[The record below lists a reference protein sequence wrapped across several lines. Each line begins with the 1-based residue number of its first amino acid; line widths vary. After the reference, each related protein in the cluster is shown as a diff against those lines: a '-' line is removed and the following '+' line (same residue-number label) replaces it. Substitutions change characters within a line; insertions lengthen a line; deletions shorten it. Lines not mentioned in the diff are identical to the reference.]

1 MKWLV
6 ALRALVLRV
15 AVLVKRCL
23 VYAAHAWR
31 LAAHRTWES
40 RRDLR
45 RWKLGIV
52 TSEFFHEE
60 LGGFGGYGKTVQNL
74 SGALNQEGA
83 GEIADVLIT
92 LPPPRGGHIRRYHR
106 ANVIFEGQPPFG
118 DKVGSLRSAW
128 SRASYV
134 WLLQRRMID
143 VLLTIEYYRPYE
155 HFMNELPTTP
165 VVIWLHD
172 PRPMSDWEKIATMSL
187 NVDGAKVGKLDDV
200 AGIQRSLEQVLE
212 RSRAIGRKIVFAHQ
226 AAFLQVKARTTYQL
240 PSMESVF
247 LPNAVEVP
255 EETVTK
261 AAEPTVC
268 LLGRLDPIK
277 RPWMFFELAKRFPDV
292 TFLVVGRTHF
302 PEVMNPIIERYR
314 GIPNLK
320 FLGMIDGREKD
331 VLLQRCW
338 GLVNT
343 SIHEALPIS
352 FLESLAARTAILS
365 CQNPDGIT
373 EQFGWYTGEIRG
385 DGFDDESIQP
395 FETALKALLS
405 DRSATLSKGV
415 RGRDFVR
422 QTYSYREFR
431 TRLNAIC
438 REL

>member
-1 MKWLV
+1 
-6 ALRALVLRV
+6 
-15 AVLVKRCL
+15 
-23 VYAAHAWR
+23 
-31 LAAHRTWES
+31 
-40 RRDLR
+40 
-45 RWKLGIV
+45 
-52 TSEFFHEE
+52 
-60 LGGFGGYGKTVQNL
+60 
-74 SGALNQEGA
+74 
-83 GEIADVLIT
+83 
-92 LPPPRGGHIRRYHR
+92 
-106 ANVIFEGQPPFG
+106 
-118 DKVGSLRSAW
+118 
-128 SRASYV
+128 
-134 WLLQRRMID
+134 MID

-200 AGIQRSLEQVLE
+200 ARMQRSLEQVLE

-292 TFLVVGRTHF
+292 TFLSLGRTCTHL
-302 PEVMNPIIERYR
+302 PEIMNPIIKRYS
-314 GIPNLK
+314 GIPNLAK
-320 FLGMIDGREKD
+320 LALGMIDGREKD

-338 GLVNT
+338 GNCK
-343 SIHEALPIS
+343 HEYPRGI
-352 FLESLAARTAILS
+352 ARVVLGIARRAHRDSQS

-405 DRSATLSKGV
+405 DRGAALSKGV